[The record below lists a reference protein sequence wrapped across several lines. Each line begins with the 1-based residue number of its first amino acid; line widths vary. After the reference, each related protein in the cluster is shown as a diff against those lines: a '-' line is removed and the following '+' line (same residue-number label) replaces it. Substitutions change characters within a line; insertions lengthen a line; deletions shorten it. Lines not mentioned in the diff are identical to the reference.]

1 MAKWLLLDGYN
12 LAFRAFYGMPEL
24 TRSDGFPTGA
34 LHGWIRTI
42 WKLQD
47 DARPDATLCFFDL
60 GGAQDRL
67 ALLPEY
73 KAQRKETPEPLERQM
88 PVIKDLTRAMGLVGI
103 EIEGV
108 ESDDLLASQA
118 RMLANAGHEVFIVS
132 ADKDFAQCVDDR
144 IRILL
149 PPPTANP
156 KLGWRMLDVAGV
168 CEKFGVKPDQ
178 VVDVLALVGDTSDNV
193 AGVPGIGKKGA
204 IDLITQYGHLDD
216 LIARAGELKPKQRE
230 ALQTHREDALR
241 SRELVTIRTDVPVE
255 VDFDAL
261 RYRGGSREQCYELF
275 TRLDFRT
282 LVAEYAPT
290 ADTIAKDYALPPDYQ
305 KTLCAARKSAPAKV
319 QRLAKPA
326 DAPLSKDD
334 RREELDAYWSSL
346 TAEEQASFEEDA
358 VKLADKF
365 LATQYLEGKE
375 TRGVVFRSVRQLII
389 DQHIRRVLA
398 TAKAA

>member
-47 DARPDATLCFFDL
+47 DQRPDAMLCFFDL

-73 KAQRKETPEPLERQM
+73 KAQRKDTPEPLERQM

-103 EIEGV
+103 ELDGV

-144 IRILL
+144 IRIML

-156 KLGWRMLDVAGV
+156 KLGWRLLDAAGV
-168 CEKFGVKPDQ
+168 QEKFGVGPAKIADY
-178 VVDVLALVGDTSDNV
+178 LALVGDTSDNI
-193 AGVPGIGKKGA
+193 PGIDGVGPKTAAKWFA
-204 IDLITQYGHLDD
+204 EYGSLEGILAH
-216 LIARAGELKPKQRE
+216 AAELKPERFREAVGSKAEALRRNLKLTTLSTRSPMPMVAPGEVQLGRLVEILEAHEMKSTAAEARKRFGGQRE
-230 ALQTHREDALR
+230 
-241 SRELVTIRTDVPVE
+241 
-255 VDFDAL
+255 
-261 RYRGGSREQCYELF
+261 LF
-275 TRLDFRT
+275 
-282 LVAEYAPT
+282 
-290 ADTIAKDYALPPDYQ
+290 
-305 KTLCAARKSAPAKV
+305 
-319 QRLAKPA
+319 
-326 DAPLSKDD
+326 
-334 RREELDAYWSSL
+334 
-346 TAEEQASFEEDA
+346 
-358 VKLADKF
+358 
-365 LATQYLEGKE
+365 
-375 TRGVVFRSVRQLII
+375 
-389 DQHIRRVLA
+389 
-398 TAKAA
+398 